1 MIMTIGHF
9 VSFEGARLDDV
20 FLAFSVVSTGRFC
33 FRFLTLVRV
42 GLDDI
47 LVSVPVSGEIT

>member
-47 LVSVPVSGEIT
+47 VSVPVSGEIT